1 MKRPLQASEQLLKRL
16 EWSVLRRLDG
26 VLLGDYRSLF
36 RGTGLDLADIREYQ
50 PHDDVRHIDWN
61 VTARQQTPYVRQYH
75 EDREVSA
82 WFLLDLSPSMDFG
95 SNHKTKRQLL
105 LEFFALVGKIFA
117 RQGNRVG
124 AIIFSAGID
133 HVVQPG
139 TGTRHLLHI
148 IERISRQPEPE
159 QAPQTDLS
167 ELLKRAMP
175 ICKRRCV
182 MFVVSDFVSEPGWMK
197 PLGMLSER
205 HEVTAVRLL
214 DPLET
219 FLPDLGVV
227 TMQDAETGE
236 QLLVDTEDPGFRER
250 FEAICKDQEDKLI
263 ESLTRAG
270 VDVLELSTEDDLFQS
285 MMRFVQMRRA
295 ISAPANLATPGASAP
310 GSAPAKEAA

>member
-1 MKRPLQASEQLLKRL
+1 MKRPPQASEQLLKRL

-75 EDREVSA
+75 EDREVSV

-95 SNHKTKRQLL
+95 SEHRTKRQVL
-105 LEFFALVGKIFA
+105 LEFFALVGKVFA

-124 AIIFSAGID
+124 AIIFSAGIE

-148 IERISRQPEPE
+148 IEKVSRHPEPE
-159 QAPQTDLS
+159 QAPPTDLAH
-167 ELLKRAMP
+167 LLQRAMP

-182 MFVVSDFVSEPGWMK
+182 MFVVSDFVSAPGWSK
-197 PLGMLSER
+197 PLAMLSER

-219 FLPDLGVV
+219 FLPDLGVL

-236 QLLVDTEDPGFRER
+236 QLLVDTQDAGFRQR
-250 FEAICKDQEDKLI
+250 FEAICQEREAELI
-263 ESLTRAG
+263 DGLTRAG
-270 VDVLELSTEDDLFQS
+270 VDILELATDDDLFES
-285 MMRFVQMRRA
+285 MMRFSQMRRA
-295 ISAPANLATPGASAP
+295 MATPGSAIP
-310 GSAPAKEAA
+310 GAATAQEAA